1 MIGLSPVLIYV
12 FFVCR
17 RMHAGCLARL
27 FPHEVVRTTK
37 CVFGCARE
45 QDISHHDFCHASL
58 QGLKP
63 DDIGKC

>member
-12 FFVCR
+12 FLCVDVGKRF
-17 RMHAGCLARL
+17 LARL